1 MKQYL
6 SSFAAASVISASSL
20 FGSVEVDPNLPDYE
34 RVSGISGNLNSIGS
48 DTLNNL
54 LLLWA
59 EGFREVYPNV
69 NIQIEGAGSATAP
82 AALIEGTAQIGPMSR
97 AMRGSEIEAFEAA
110 HGYAPTQVNV
120 AIDGI
125 AVYAHRENPIEGL
138 TMQEVDGIFSSTN
151 RLGGSTLN
159 NWSEVRGTGD
169 WSNMPITPYGRN
181 SASGTYGFFRNVALG
196 GGDYRSEVA
205 EQPGS
210 SAVVQSV
217 GADRGGIGYSGVG
230 YKTSGVR
237 FVPLSSDGENFYYP
251 TAENCVTG
259 NYPIARFLIL
269 YVNRNPREEMDPLT
283 FEFLRFALS
292 KQGQEIVARDGFF
305 PLPASAAAQILDSL
319 R

>member
-1 MKQYL
+1 MYKKITSL
-6 SSFAAASVISASSL
+6 ALASMVSASSL
-20 FGSVEVDPNLPDYE
+20 FGNVEVDPNLPTYE

-59 EGFREVYPNV
+59 EGFREIYPNV
-69 NIQIEGAGSATAP
+69 NIQIEGAGSSTAP
-82 AALIEGTAQIGPMSR
+82 AALIEGTAQLGPMSR
-97 AMRGSEIEAFEAA
+97 DMRATEIENFEAA
-110 HGYAPTQVNV
+110 HGYAPTRVNV

-125 AVYAHRENPIEGL
+125 AVFAHRENPIEGL
-138 TMQEVDGIFSSTN
+138 TLQQLDGIFSSTN
-151 RLGGSTLN
+151 RLGGSSIT
-159 NWSEVRGTGD
+159 NWGQVGGTGD
-169 WSNMPITPYGRN
+169 WSNMPITAYGRN

-196 GGDYRSEVA
+196 GGDYRSEKA

-237 FVPLSSDGENFYYP
+237 FVPLSTDGENFYYP

-269 YVNRNPREEMDPLT
+269 YVNRNPREQMDSLT
-283 FEFLRFALS
+283 YEFLRFALS
-292 KQGQEIVARDGFF
+292 RQGQEIVARDGFF
-305 PLPASAAAQILDSL
+305 PLPAATAQQILDSL
-319 R
+319 K